1 MQFFDRA
8 EAGRQLA
15 DRLQD
20 EPLVDPMVLG
30 LPRGGI
36 PVAFEVATRL
46 GAPLDVFVA
55 RKISVPSQ
63 PELGMG
69 AIAGGGT
76 VVLTRHLIDAL
87 GISEATLHELTA
99 RARDELERR
108 VHQYRD
114 DRQLPQLDGRDV
126 VLVDDGLATGV
137 TAEASLR
144 TLLAHRPR
152 RLVLAV
158 PVCSPEAAAQ
168 LGKLT
173 GVVCL
178 VAPSDSWP
186 SACGTKCSTRRRTRR
201 CGICSIGPGRS
212 TRPLGSSDVQGRTT
226 CHHPHRWWGRRP
238 R

>member
-1 MQFFDRA
+1 VQFFDRA

-63 PELGMG
+63 PELGIG

-87 GISEATLHELTA
+87 GISEATLHALTA
-99 RARDELERR
+99 RAREEPSGGCTSTETTVSCRNST
-108 VHQYRD
+108 
-114 DRQLPQLDGRDV
+114 G
-126 VLVDDGLATGV
+126 ATSSWSTTGW
-137 TAEASLR
+137 
-144 TLLAHRPR
+144 RP
-152 RLVLAV
+152 
-158 PVCSPEAAAQ
+158 
-168 LGKLT
+168 G
-173 GVVCL
+173 
-178 VAPSDSWP
+178 
-186 SACGTKCSTRRRTRR
+186 
-201 CGICSIGPGRS
+201 
-212 TRPLGSSDVQGRTT
+212 
-226 CHHPHRWWGRRP
+226 
-238 R
+238 